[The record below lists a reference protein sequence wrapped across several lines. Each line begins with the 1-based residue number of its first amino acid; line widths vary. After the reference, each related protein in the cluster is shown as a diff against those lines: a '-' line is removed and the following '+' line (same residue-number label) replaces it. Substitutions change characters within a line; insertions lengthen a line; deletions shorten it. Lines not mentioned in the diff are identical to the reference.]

1 MMKAAKMIVPKRMP
15 NTLSIIYPP
24 TSGRMTFGQ
33 EYQAYNRLNWY
44 VLMPIASLVSCCKA
58 KNKSN

>member
-44 VLMPIASLVSCCKA
+44 VLMPIASLVSC
-58 KNKSN
+58 